1 MVSLYAREILKS
13 IFTHT
18 AKNDFN
24 KTTRRNIA
32 NEQISSMYIR
42 ALEVFSIYLKMQNYL
57 VENQQEF

>member
-13 IFTHT
+13 IFTRT

-24 KTTRRNIA
+24 ETTRRNIA

-42 ALEVFSIYLKMQNYL
+42 ALEVFSIYLKMQNY
-57 VENQQEF
+57 